1 VLDTTVLVAR
11 PVHQFIGTLGTE
23 GAFDVAWS
31 DELVSELI
39 EVLTRPKAQQGF
51 AWDPR
56 AAEAVAGYVRTNFP
70 MGEVA
75 SVVMATR
82 LAAAEQLV
90 RDPGD
95 AHVVALALAASA
107 DCIVTANKK
116 DFRVPELDRLGIAVV
131 TPDRFLMDLYRDIP
145 EEVVA
150 AVPRQ
155 ITSSTPYP
163 ATSHDIL
170 SLLYRAGCRQFA
182 KAMCGALGLPAP
194 NAQRHFSPKQ

>member
-1 VLDTTVLVAR
+1 
-11 PVHQFIGTLGTE
+11 
-23 GAFDVAWS
+23 
-31 DELVSELI
+31 
-39 EVLTRPKAQQGF
+39 
-51 AWDPR
+51 
-56 AAEAVAGYVRTNFP
+56 
-70 MGEVA
+70 
-75 SVVMATR
+75 
-82 LAAAEQLV
+82 
-90 RDPGD
+90 
-95 AHVVALALAASA
+95 
-107 DCIVTANKK
+107 VTANKK

-131 TPDRFLMDLYRDIP
+131 TPYRFLFDLYRDIP
-145 EEVVA
+145 DEVVA